1 MFSNVSFS
9 RLQAET
15 AADSEKTHN
24 SIPAQYSAQ
33 DTVLYHRQLVHI
45 PPGHQ
50 GQHFIQALLRLN
62 YVQAIQWHH
71 SMTHRNLCPLLAW
84 DMTDITQR
92 DQASQLIGLHYQGR
106 TQTVWQEVFIDEL
119 L

>member
-1 MFSNVSFS
+1 MFSNVSFG
-9 RLQAET
+9 RLQAKA
-15 AADSEKTHN
+15 AADFEKTHN
-24 SIPAQYSAQ
+24 SIPAQYSDQ

-45 PPGHQ
+45 APGHQ

-71 SMTHRNLCPLLAW
+71 SMAHGNLSPLLAW
-84 DMTDITQR
+84 GVTDIAER
-92 DQASQLIGLHYQGR
+92 DQAGQLIGLHYQGR